1 MLKDSILDGPKMLK
15 PLIFFRCFALARR
28 LVTVARAHKL
38 AARGAK
44 ATRAAVPAAV
54 RHR

>member
-1 MLKDSILDGPKMLK
+1 MFKSTMCM
-15 PLIFFRCFALARR
+15 FFFLRCFALARR